1 MSRADPIADLKKRIK
16 GKAASSPTPRPA
28 TSSSSAAA
36 TSPAKAATKKAA
48 QADEG
53 PEARPKPLPPAEG
66 KIEAYFDCTRGGYY
80 ARNNHGEYQDF
91 PKTEFSYKLRHA
103 GFFSGFKHDNGLS
116 YLEAELLRICD
127 CNSVHFAGPLG
138 GFDPGRYDMAGSRI
152 LVTRGPTFIKELHS
166 PFEHL
171 KIFFRSLLGDQMQYL
186 FGWLKWALASLR
198 RGMPWSSGQMLAVA
212 GPPGSGK
219 TFLQSLLTP
228 ILGGRVSSPYA
239 FMSQGTAFNAEIF
252 GAEHGLIGDQN
263 HATDMKSR
271 RAFGSAIKNLV
282 VEKAQFIHG
291 KGKTGITLFPFLRLS
306 LTLNSNPE
314 AMLVLPPLD
323 SDVKDKIILLK
334 ATPVPFPFPSKEF
347 PDSQSYYNRL
357 VAELPGFL
365 YWLRRWKIPQ
375 PIQDQ
380 RYGVVS
386 YHDPELLRDV
396 DDLSPE
402 FRLWQT
408 IETYLFVGDLVEFW
422 EGTALD
428 LERALRE
435 KLKPGEVNTLFPFN
449 TACGVYLAT
458 LARKMPERIKT
469 RRIGGNRVSYLIHR
483 G

>member
-1 MSRADPIADLKKRIK
+1 MKPRDPLAGLKKGIRV
-16 GKAASSPTPRPA
+16 KAKLTQKRPSLPATQSNASTPRPA
-28 TSSSSAAA
+28 
-36 TSPAKAATKKAA
+36 PRHQAKADDNEA
-48 QADEG
+48 

-91 PKTEFSYKLRHA
+91 PKTEFSYKLRQA

-116 YLEAELLRICD
+116 YLEAEMLRICD

-138 GFDPGRYDMAGSRI
+138 GFDAGRYDMAGSRI
-152 LVTRGPTFIKELHS
+152 LVTRGPTFIKEVQK
-166 PFEHL
+166 PFPHL
-171 KIFFRSLLGDQMQYL
+171 SKFFRSLLGDQMRYF
-186 FGWLKWALASLR
+186 FGWLKWALSSLR
-198 RGMPWSSGQMLAVA
+198 RGLPWSSGQMLAVA

-219 TFLQSLLTP
+219 TFLQSLITP
-228 ILGGRVSSPYA
+228 MLGGRVSSPYA

-291 KGKTGITLFPFLRLS
+291 KGKTGITLFPFIRLS

-334 ATPVPFPFPSKEF
+334 ATPVDFPFPSKQF
-347 PDSQSYYNRL
+347 PDSQAYYNTL

-365 YWLRRWKIPQ
+365 HWLRRWRIP
-375 PIQDQ
+375 PTIADQ

-386 YHDPELLRDV
+386 YHDPELLQGV

-402 FRLWQT
+402 SRLWQT
-408 IETYLFVGDLVEFW
+408 IESYLFVSDVVEFW

-428 LERALRE
+428 LERTLRE
-435 KLKPGEVNTLFPFN
+435 KLKPGEVDRLLPFN

-458 LARKMPERIKT
+458 LARKMPDRIKK
-469 RRIGGNRVSYLIHR
+469 REIGKNRSSYLILKE
-483 G
+483 

>member
-1 MSRADPIADLKKRIK
+1 MSKPDPIADLKKGIRDK
-16 GKAASSPTPRPA
+16 A
-28 TSSSSAAA
+28 TSSSSPRPSQPNA
-36 TSPAKAATKKAA
+36 SSSKDATKKRASRKDAA
-48 QADEG
+48 ADDA
-53 PEARPKPLPPAEG
+53 PENRPRPLPPPEG
-66 KIEAYFDCTRGGYY
+66 RIEAYFDCTRGGYY
-80 ARNNHGEYQDF
+80 AKNNHGEYQDF

-103 GFFSGFKHDNGLS
+103 GFYSGYKHDNGLS
-116 YLEAELLRICD
+116 YLEAEMLRICD

-138 GFDPGRYDMAGSRI
+138 GFDAGRFDMAGSRI
-152 LVTRGPTFIKELHS
+152 LVTRGPTFVKEQHL
-166 PFEHL
+166 PFPNL
-171 KIFFRSLLGDQMQYL
+171 GKFFRGLLGNEMKYL
-186 FGWLKWALASLR
+186 FGWLKWALSSLR
-198 RGMPWSSGQMLAVA
+198 RGLPWSSGQMLAIA
-212 GPPGSGK
+212 GPPNSGK

-228 ILGGRVSSPYA
+228 ILGGRVSSPYS

-263 HATDMKSR
+263 HATDFKSR

-291 KGKTGITLFPFLRLS
+291 KGKTGITLFPFIRLS

-334 ATPVPFPFPSKEF
+334 ATPVDFPFPSKEF
-347 PDSQSYYNRL
+347 PDSQAYYNTL

-365 YWLRRWKIPQ
+365 HWLRRWRIP
-375 PIQDQ
+375 PTIQDQ

-386 YHDPELLRDV
+386 YHDPELVRGV

-408 IETYLFVGDLVEFW
+408 IEAYILVGDVVEFW
-422 EGTALD
+422 DGSALD
-428 LERALRE
+428 LERTLRDR
-435 KLKPGEVNTLFPFN
+435 LKPGEVNTLFPFN
-449 TACGVYLAT
+449 TACGVYLAA
-458 LARKMPERIKT
+458 LARKMPERIKIN
-469 RRIGGNRVSYLIHR
+469 RIGGNRVSYLIVK

>member
-1 MSRADPIADLKKRIK
+1 MSKPDPIADLKKRIK
-16 GKAASSPTPRPA
+16 GKALANSSTRPTPA
-28 TSSSSAAA
+28 SSSAAPPS
-36 TSPAKAATKKAA
+36 TSKRASAKAA
-48 QADEG
+48 QVEDG
-53 PEARPKPLPPAEG
+53 PENRPRPLPPPEG

-80 ARNNHGEYQDF
+80 AKNNHGEYQDF
-91 PKTEFSYKLRHA
+91 PKTEFQYKLRHA
-103 GFFSGFKHDNGLS
+103 GFFSGYKHDNGLS

-152 LVTRGPTFIKELHS
+152 LVTRGPTFVKEYHS
-166 PFEHL
+166 AFPNL
-171 KIFFRSLLGDQMQYL
+171 SIFFRALLGEQMKYL
-186 FGWLKWALASLR
+186 FGWLKWALSSLR
-198 RGMPWSSGQMLAVA
+198 RGLPWSSGQMLAIA

-228 ILGGRVSSPYA
+228 ILGGRVSSPYSY
-239 FMSQGTAFNAEIF
+239 MSQGTAFNAEIF

-347 PDSQSYYNRL
+347 PDSQAYYNTL

-365 YWLRRWKIPQ
+365 HWLRRWRIP
-375 PIQDQ
+375 PTIQDQ

-386 YHDPELLRDV
+386 FHDPELLRGV

-408 IETYLFVGDLVEFW
+408 IETYLFVDDLVEFW

-428 LERALRE
+428 LERTLRE
-435 KLKPGEVNTLFPFN
+435 KLKPGEVSALFPFN

-458 LARKMPERIKT
+458 LQRKMPERITT
-469 RRIGGNRVSYLIHR
+469 RRVGKNRVSYLVVK